1 MAEAMKM
8 SQMVIDLASDYIER
22 GSTLEEKQSY
32 LNVVCIAWNISIL
45 PKKSVRKVALI
56 DFLTTY
62 KTNNPNDNKSNINDI
77 KRDIGL
83 LITEKIRMFPDAV
96 MPIEHAEIKEN
107 DNEYRIVIASSVITP
122 QPLPTGNSASS
133 TITKH

>member
-1 MAEAMKM
+1 MAETMKM

-45 PKKSVRKVALI
+45 PKSVRKVALI

-62 KTNNPNDNKSNINDI
+62 KTNNPNDNESNINDI

-83 LITEKIRMFPDAV
+83 LITEKIRMFPNAV
-96 MPIEHAEIKEN
+96 TPIEHAEIK
-107 DNEYRIVIASSVITP
+107 AKK
-122 QPLPTGNSASS
+122 
-133 TITKH
+133 TIMNIGLLLHHQ